1 MRLCFFQ
8 TIFRVSQS
16 GKQCMRPATCDF
28 CVQPVPAS
36 PAKMLVGEP
45 PQTPDFGPSGPE
57 VNAPIRGR
65 LRVLRTLVPGAA
77 RKGSTGRE
85 PRQEQAAL
93 RRCFALLTRPPA
105 RAGGQSR
112 GKPYT
117 GFPSGK
123 ATLQRG
129 HFSRHL
135 MTEARPVR
143 IFRTASHNSSVWRLT
158 VSKSCA
164 PM

>member
-1 MRLCFFQ
+1 MW
-8 TIFRVSQS
+8 
-16 GKQCMRPATCDF
+16 PATCDF
-28 CVQPVPAS
+28 CVQTVPAS

-45 PQTPDFGPSGPE
+45 PQTPNFGPTWPE

-65 LRVLRTLVPGAA
+65 LRVLRTLIPGTA
-77 RKGSTGRE
+77 RRDSTGRE

-105 RAGGQSR
+105 RAGGLSR

-123 ATLQRG
+123 ATFRPGLFSPSLDDRG
-129 HFSRHL
+129 
-135 MTEARPVR
+135 EAREDFP
-143 IFRTASHNSSVWRLT
+143 HSVPQLVGVPLDCLQILRAY
-158 VSKSCA
+158 VA
-164 PM
+164 RFVGADG